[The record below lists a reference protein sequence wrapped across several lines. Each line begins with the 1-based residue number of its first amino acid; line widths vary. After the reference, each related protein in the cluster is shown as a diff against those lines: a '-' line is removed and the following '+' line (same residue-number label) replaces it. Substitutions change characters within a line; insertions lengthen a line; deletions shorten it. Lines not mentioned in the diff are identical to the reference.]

1 MGVKDHSLEV
11 VVQSSSPDES
21 ISFAERLG
29 SLLRAG
35 DLILLAGD
43 LGAGKTTLTRGL
55 AAGLGVKERYI
66 TSPTFTLINEY
77 EGRVPLYH
85 VDLYRMSG
93 EGEVAGLGLEDLF
106 SQGVLVVE
114 WAERAGSIL
123 PVERLEI
130 ELQVT
135 GETSRDIHVR
145 GVGKRGG
152 ELVRNIREML

>member
-1 MGVKDHSLEV
+1 MGENDHPVEV
-11 VVQSSSPDES
+11 VIQSSSPDES
-21 ISFAERLG
+21 IRFAERLG
-29 SLLRAG
+29 RLLQAG

-85 VDLYRMSG
+85 VDLYRLSG
-93 EGEVAGLGLEDLF
+93 EDEVAGLGLEDLF
-106 SQGVLVVE
+106 AQGVLVVE
-114 WAERAGSIL
+114 WAERAGGIL

-135 GETSRDIHVR
+135 GETSRDIHVK
-145 GVGKRGG
+145 GVGKRGR
-152 ELVRNIREML
+152 ELAELIREMQ